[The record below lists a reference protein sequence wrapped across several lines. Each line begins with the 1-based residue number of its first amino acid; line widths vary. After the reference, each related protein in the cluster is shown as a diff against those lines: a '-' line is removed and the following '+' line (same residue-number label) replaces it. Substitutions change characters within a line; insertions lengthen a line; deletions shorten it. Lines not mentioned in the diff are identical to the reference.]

1 MTSLGGEKGPIQQ
14 KVFFPFS
21 STDPYW
27 VQSLLQKLLG
37 LLKLTAYFAYGS
49 LFCRAAPAGLSRRS
63 HEQTVG
69 KGKYK
74 ILQEKL
80 RAGKV
85 ILPYPC

>member
-1 MTSLGGEKGPIQQ
+1 MLTCSFLVKHDLLVTPQYHEGGCSRY
-14 KVFFPFS
+14 FA
-21 STDPYW
+21 
-27 VQSLLQKLLG
+27 KLLA